1 MPPTEVIEDDA
12 TGDVEIGGIFDP
24 ATDGIDF
31 YESLE
36 GMQVQVNDAVAVGP
50 TNDFGEIAVL
60 ADDGEGAGVRSAR
73 GGIVVRPGD
82 FNPERIILDDVLA
95 PMRAVLAGWRITFED
110 RAKAFDVAP
119 PDATTEA
126 RRKTRTLAGN
136 VQILWLEPRLLIP
149 FVNPV
154 WLQYVSHKVG
164 RLLVPYALI
173 ALLVASAV
181 LAAEQWIYAAAL
193 AGQLAFYALAAYGA
207 WLAHRAEAD
216 LMERPS
222 RTGTLADI
230 YVTDALFAALPPVP
244 GWSADRYEVEPA
256 PATRLVD
263 EGDVI
268 DLGDRHFEV
277 LHLPGHSPGSIGL
290 WEERTG
296 ILFSGDA
303 IYDGE
308 LIDDAYHSNL
318 DDYIRTMRRLR
329 DYPAT
334 VVHGGH
340 YPSFGRER
348 LRALAQ
354 AFLESKD
361 AA

>member
-1 MPPTEVIEDDA
+1 MRIA
-12 TGDVEIGGIFDP
+12 TAESW
-24 ATDGIDF
+24 
-31 YESLE
+31 YE
-36 GMQVQVNDAVAVGP
+36 AKA
-50 TNDFGEIAVL
+50 I
-60 ADDGEGAGVRSAR
+60 GEGVTLIQEPFIDPFFRCNIWHVRGR
-73 GGIVVRPGD
+73 
-82 FNPERIILDDVLA
+82 
-95 PMRAVLAGWRITFED
+95 D
-110 RAKAFDVAP
+110 RD
-119 PDATTEA
+119 
-126 RRKTRTLAGN
+126 
-136 VQILWLEPRLLIP
+136 
-149 FVNPV
+149 
-154 WLQYVSHKVG
+154 
-164 RLLVPYALI
+164 LLVDSGMGVVSLRRQV
-173 ALLVASAV
+173 ALL
-181 LAAEQWIYAAAL
+181 AERPILAL
-193 AGQLAFYALAAYGA
+193 ASHAHYDHIGA
-207 WLAHRAEAD
+207 HHEFADRLVHPAEAD

-244 GWSADRYEVEPA
+244 GWCADRYEVEPA

-263 EGDVI
+263 EGDAI

-354 AFLESKD
+354 AFLDAKD
-361 AA
+361 AG